1 MKYAIVGPR
10 GRVIKILNEGTNSTI
25 EISDEIAS
33 QIENTKDAL
42 LINGVV
48 TNHRLEREAGY
59 NLKWN
64 EETKSWDRIAIVKP
78 KQPVP
83 KSVTATQIRLWL
95 IKNNISMD
103 MVYAA
108 IESISDPQTKAEV
121 SVLWEYAPYIERSN
135 PFVSML
141 GQTFGLNDEAIDQAF
156 REAKVIL

>member
-10 GRVIKILNEGTNSTI
+10 GRVIKVLNEATNSTI
-25 EISDEIAS
+25 EISNEIAS

-48 TNHRLEREAGY
+48 TNRRLERESGF
-59 NLKWN
+59 NLIWN
-64 EETKSWDRIAIVKP
+64 EETKLWNRIPIVR
-78 KQPVP
+78 PVP
-83 KSVTATQIRLWL
+83 QSITATQIRLWL

-108 IESISDPQTKAEV
+108 IEAIPDPKTKAEV

-135 PFVSML
+135 PFVAML
-141 GQTFGLNDEAIDQAF
+141 GQTFGLNNEAIDQAF

>member
-10 GRVIKILNEGTNSTI
+10 GRVIRVLNEATNSTI
-25 EISDEIAS
+25 EISDDIAS
-33 QIENTKDAL
+33 QIENTKDAI
-42 LINGVV
+42 LINGVI

-78 KQPVP
+78 VP
-83 KSVTATQIRLWL
+83 PSVTATQIRLWL

-108 IESISDPQTKAEV
+108 IEAIPDPQTKAEV
-121 SVLWEYAPYIERSN
+121 SVLWEYAPHIERSN
-135 PFVSML
+135 PFVTML

>member
-10 GRVIKILNEGTNSTI
+10 GRIIRVLNEATNSTI
-25 EISDEIAS
+25 EISDELAS
-33 QIENTKDAL
+33 QIENIQDPI

-48 TNHRLEREAGY
+48 TNRHLEREAGY

-78 KQPVP
+78 VP
-83 KSVTATQIRLWL
+83 QSVTATQIRLWL

-108 IESISDPQTKAEV
+108 IEAIPDPKTKAEV

-135 PFVSML
+135 PFVTML